1 MKKAGLVILFLLL
14 ICGQVGASSNYYE
27 LGERILKKG
36 LEGVDVAILQQRLCL
51 LGLYDSDDVDGIYGP
66 EDTRGCKGVAK
77 TLRDKSRWGCGSRD
91 HRMLAP

>member
-1 MKKAGLVILFLLL
+1 VPLL
-14 ICGQVGASSNYYE
+14 IIDE

-66 EDTRGCKGVAK
+66 EGH
-77 TLRDKSRWGCGSRD
+77 SR
-91 HRMLAP
+91 L